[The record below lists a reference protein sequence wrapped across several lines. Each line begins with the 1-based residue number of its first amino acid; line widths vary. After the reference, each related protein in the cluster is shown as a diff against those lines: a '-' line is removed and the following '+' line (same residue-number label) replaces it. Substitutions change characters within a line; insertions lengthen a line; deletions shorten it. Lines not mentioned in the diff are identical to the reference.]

1 MKIQINNGITERE
14 TVVGGGNNQPS
25 VTIATQLK
33 KERVILDKNGNE
45 ISSLNPRNK
54 QIIKRAD
61 QKENE

>member
-1 MKIQINNGITERE
+1 MKIQMNNGVTTRE
-14 TVVGGGNNQPS
+14 TTIGGEKPS
-25 VTIATQLK
+25 VVISAQLK

-45 ISSLNPRNK
+45 VSSLNPRVK